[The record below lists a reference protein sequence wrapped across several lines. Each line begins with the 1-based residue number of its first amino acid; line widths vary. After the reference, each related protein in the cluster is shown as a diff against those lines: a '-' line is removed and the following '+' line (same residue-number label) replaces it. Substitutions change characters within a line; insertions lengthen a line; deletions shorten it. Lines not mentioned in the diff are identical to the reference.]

1 MSRLEIALLLG
12 LAALFAFD
20 SRTERRL
27 RAELEAERAFTNA
40 VAFEV
45 ESMMP
50 KGDPKWTAKASS
62 TPP

>member
-12 LAALFAFD
+12 ITALFALD

-27 RAELEAERAFTNA
+27 RDELEAERAFTNA
-40 VAFEV
+40 VTYEV
-45 ESMMP
+45 NAMMA
-50 KGDPKWTAKASS
+50 KGGPEWTEKDSS

>member
-40 VAFEV
+40 VAYEA
-45 ESMMP
+45 ETMI
-50 KGDPKWTAKASS
+50 GDIEWTKKASS

>member
-1 MSRLEIALLLG
+1 MSRLEIALMLG

-20 SRTERRL
+20 WRTERSL

-40 VAFEV
+40 VAYEANA
-45 ESMMP
+45 MI
-50 KGDPKWTAKASS
+50 GDIEWTRKASS